1 MNYKVLR
8 SQFIRL
14 APQQELLFD
23 AGEGCILIPQDNA
36 KIYLHWQNK
45 NGKLVSSLTLTS
57 STTVRNK
64 LNIIN
69 GSTSTACVHTIIL

>member
-36 KIYLHWQNK
+36 KIYLHWLNN
-45 NGKLVSSLTLTS
+45 NGKMVSTLTLTMP
-57 STTVRNK
+57 TVVYNSVK
-64 LNIIN
+64 IIN
-69 GSTSTACVHTIIL
+69 SSSSPACIRAISL